1 MVYYSKEEEEN
12 VRRKLK
18 EGKSVS
24 EIIEETGMTRRA
36 VFRIK
41 IKTAKEKTESTKDV
55 SSKSLKA
62 EISIEHLEE
71 VMKELIRDRKC
82 ELVTNIA
89 NEIINNPNA
98 SDDAKAIMQEVLMKL
113 DISEDRFDEARAK
126 GKNVLDNKNISDETY
141 NIIVIKLI
149 SVEIA
154 DKNYDKAEKMAYELL
169 NKQGLKRE
177 DEIKLQAQLIST
189 AIGKGEY
196 VFATYR
202 ALQLLKCEDISE
214 KTKYTT
220 YSRLAQIARAQ
231 SKYKEAKNI
240 LKLASNGEDVSKI
253 IEYVTSI
260 MPEVEDVELWKDDIE
275 IQEIVQS
282 PKSKKES
289 IQEKCE
295 TASELKDKRSAIY
308 RNEIS
313 IEDINDLTEKNKDTL
328 EGCLFIA
335 ETCSHFSLQHLGSN
349 CLKGYRKNNTNLKQ
363 GEMKTL
369 SKALELL
376 KRDGLNEQRL
386 REEWSKIYEY
396 LEQSRDGEEIPM

>member
-1 MVYYSKEEEEN
+1 MVYYSKEEEKI
-12 VRRKLK
+12 VRRKLE

-24 EIIEETGMTRRA
+24 EIIEETGMTSRA

-41 IKTAKEKTESTKDV
+41 IKMAKEKTESPKDV

-62 EISIEHLEE
+62 EISVELLEE

-98 SDDAKAIMQEVLMKL
+98 SDDAKAIMQKVLMKL
-113 DISEDRFDEARAK
+113 DILEDRFDEARAK

-154 DKNYDKAEKMAYELL
+154 DKNYEEAEKMAYELL

-177 DEIKLQAQLIST
+177 DEIKLQAQLVSISM
-189 AIGKGEY
+189 GKREY

-214 KTKYTT
+214 KTKDIT
-220 YSRLAQIARAQ
+220 YSRLAKIARAQ

-260 MPEVEDVELWKDDIE
+260 TPEVEDVELWKDDIGT
-275 IQEIVQS
+275 VQN
-282 PKSKKES
+282 PKRKKES

-295 TASELKDKRSAIY
+295 ATSELKDKRNAIY

-386 REEWSKIYEY
+386 REEWSKIYDY
-396 LEQSRDGEEIPM
+396 LEQSRSGEEISM